1 VEAHSLTNT
10 EPVPSN
16 EGAKERIYPMAKL
29 PQIRDVGTL
38 GVITDIRP
46 ASLPLHAFS
55 RGKNVRF
62 DEGKVSRAPV
72 FRKLKDSLGFN
83 PRFTYGIP
91 GEYGGGFASIIMVSD
106 TYQLKSY
113 QNGTVT
119 SVQGSLSLTSS
130 NNNTVTGTNLADITY
145 LNRADKVPVYM
156 APSGSNFAAL
166 PNWDSNWRAEAVRSY
181 GDFLLALNLTESGT
195 TYPTRV
201 RYSNLALANSVPDS
215 WDATDTTK
223 SAGFNDLVQMQSGI
237 VDGATLGTNFIIYS
251 KDQVW
256 LMEFVGGTFIHNFR
270 KLFSE
275 CGVVN
280 QNCILEV
287 DGTHYV
293 FDHDDIYVHDS
304 HTRQSICDERVKEYI
319 FGGLNTAKT
328 DRCFAH
334 HNPDLDEVMFCYVSG
349 DDMAEYTNGSRCNRA
364 AVFNYKKQ
372 TWSFMDLP
380 NVSSSTVGTV
390 RSSVNY
396 NLATLSYESSGGTY
410 YTQEAGY
417 DIHSLFVGEANSVDG
432 ITSAKLYGL
441 DLSDSGSLA
450 FPLDTEANKSP
461 YIERQGIDLDEM
473 SSLNGYKV
481 IKMILPQV
489 DTTNVNKQFSF
500 TFGSSDLL
508 GAAPVYDSSINFD
521 GATDYKIDTRV
532 SGRYLSYKMTLA
544 DNKDFSFLGFDLDVL
559 TTGRR

>member
-1 VEAHSLTNT
+1 
-10 EPVPSN
+10 
-16 EGAKERIYPMAKL
+16 MAKL

-113 QNGTVT
+113 QNGTVS

-145 LNRADKVPVYM
+145 LNRVDKVPVYM

>member
-1 VEAHSLTNT
+1 
-10 EPVPSN
+10 
-16 EGAKERIYPMAKL
+16 MAKL

-145 LNRADKVPVYM
+145 LNRVDKVPVYM

>member
-1 VEAHSLTNT
+1 
-10 EPVPSN
+10 
-16 EGAKERIYPMAKL
+16 MARL
-29 PQIRDVGTL
+29 PQIRDVGDI
-38 GVITDIRP
+38 GVITDISP

-62 DEGKVSRAPV
+62 DEGRVARSPV
-72 FRKLKDSLGFN
+72 FRKVKDSLGFN
-83 PRFTYGIP
+83 PRFTYAIP
-91 GEYGGGFASIIMVSD
+91 GEFGGGFASVIMVSD
-106 TYQLKSY
+106 TYQFKSY
-113 QNGTVT
+113 QNGTVS
-119 SVQGSLSLTSS
+119 SVQGSLSATSANANS
-130 NNNTVTGTNLADITY
+130 LTGTNLADMTY
-145 LNRADKVPVYM
+145 INRSDQLPVYR
-156 APSGSNFAAL
+156 ANGGTIFATL
-166 PNWDSNWRAEAVRSY
+166 PNWDSNWRAESVRSY
-181 GDFLLALNLTESGT
+181 GDFLLALNLTENGT
-195 TYPTRV
+195 TYPTRI
-201 RYSNLALANSVPDS
+201 RYSNLTLANSVPDS
-215 WDATDTTK
+215 WDASDLTK

-237 VDGATLGTNFIIYS
+237 VDGLTLGTNFVVYS

-275 CGVVN
+275 CGVIN

-293 FDHDDIYVHDS
+293 FDHDDIYIHDS

-349 DDMAEYTNGSRCNRA
+349 DDMAEYLNGSRCNRA

-380 NVSSSTVGTV
+380 NVSGSTVGTV
-390 RSSVNY
+390 SSSV
-396 NLATLSYESSGGTY
+396 SYAAAPASYIETGGTY

-417 DIHSLFVGEANSVDG
+417 DLHSLFVGEANSVDG

-441 DLSDSGSLA
+441 DLSDTGSLA
-450 FPLDTEANKSP
+450 FPFDAEANKSP
-461 YIERQGIDLDEM
+461 YVEREGIDLDQM

-489 DTTNVNKQFSF
+489 DTTNPNKQFSF
-500 TFGSSDLL
+500 TFGASDLL
-508 GAAPVYDSSINFD
+508 GSTPVYSPSITFN

-532 SGRYLSYKMTLA
+532 SGRYLSYKMTVP

>member
-145 LNRADKVPVYM
+145 LNRVDKVPVYM

>member
-1 VEAHSLTNT
+1 
-10 EPVPSN
+10 
-16 EGAKERIYPMAKL
+16 MAKL

-38 GVITDIRP
+38 GVITDISP

-72 FRKLKDSLGFN
+72 FRKVKDSLGFN

-113 QNGTVT
+113 QNGTVS

-130 NNNTVTGTNLADITY
+130 NDNPVTGTNLADITY
-145 LNRADKVPVYM
+145 LNRADKIPVYM

-166 PNWDSNWRAEAVRSY
+166 PHWDTNWRAESVRSY
-181 GDFLLALNLTESGT
+181 GDFLLALNLTENGT

-390 RSSVNY
+390 SSSLNY

-544 DNKDFSFLGFDLDVL
+544 DSKDFSFLGFDLDVL

>member
-1 VEAHSLTNT
+1 
-10 EPVPSN
+10 
-16 EGAKERIYPMAKL
+16 MARL

-46 ASLPLHAFS
+46 ASLPLNAFS
-55 RGKNVRF
+55 RAKNVRF

-72 FRKLKDSLGFN
+72 FRKVKDSLGFN

-91 GEYGGGFASIIMVSD
+91 GTYGGGFASIIMVSD
-106 TYQLKSY
+106 TYQIKSY
-113 QNGTVT
+113 QNGTVS
-119 SVQGSLSLTSS
+119 SVQGSLALTSS

-145 LNRADKVPVYM
+145 LNRVDKVPVYM
-156 APSGSNFAAL
+156 APAGSNFAAL

-181 GDFLLALNLTESGT
+181 GDFLLALNLTENGT

-256 LMEFVGGTFIHNFR
+256 LMEFVGGAFIHNFR

-275 CGVVN
+275 CGVIN

-293 FDHDDIYVHDS
+293 FDHDDIYMHDS

-390 RSSVNY
+390 SSSVNY

-450 FPLDTEANKSP
+450 FPLDTESNKSP

-508 GAAPVYDSSINFD
+508 GSAPVYEASINFD

-544 DNKDFSFLGFDLDVL
+544 DSKDFSFLGFDLDVL